1 VEFQADQTPDFDLDV
16 FLASPS
22 SGGRDLLVANL
33 LDSKAIGNNKVVLV
47 LEINLPDLR
56 PGDYDLEITATESE
70 KRVQKVMKTSFVKR

>member
-1 VEFQADQTPDFDLDV
+1 
-16 FLASPS
+16 
-22 SGGRDLLVANL
+22 VANL

>member
-1 VEFQADQTPDFDLDV
+1 
-16 FLASPS
+16 
-22 SGGRDLLVANL
+22 VAKL

-56 PGDYDLEITATESE
+56 PGDDDLEITATESE